1 MYTEASPPPIVG
13 KKIFTKRSMEEAF
26 LVNHG
31 SLQ

>member
-1 MYTEASPPPIVG
+1 
-13 KKIFTKRSMEEAF
+13 MEEAF